1 MSFDESVF
9 LAGFIQKTI
18 KVDQIVKLNH
28 VYPQQKLTQKVP
40 EDSRRHHTK
49 AEDEAPPSGVSR
61 PLGPTCHPHI
71 RMSVLHR
78 LNDCIYA
85 VLSSWFDPRA
95 QD

>member
-1 MSFDESVF
+1 VF

-49 AEDEAPPSGVSR
+49 AKAKE
-61 PLGPTCHPHI
+61 
-71 RMSVLHR
+71 
-78 LNDCIYA
+78 DCIYA
-85 VLSSWFDPRA
+85 IYSS
-95 QD
+95 